1 MAPEP
6 AGGGA
11 GPEVVVRT
19 DGPVAH
25 VMLNRPEAANAIDR
39 AMATQLRQAWIAV
52 RDDAAVRA
60 IVVTGAG
67 VRHFCV
73 GADLKFVA
81 AAGEVPSKGQMNDP
95 EPPWT
100 PMANEVWKP
109 VICVVNGV
117 AAGGGLHLVAE
128 ADVVVAEPGASFLD
142 SHVNV
147 GMVGAI
153 ENIQLLD
160 RLPLGTVM
168 MMTLSGRGYRLTV
181 QRAYELGLVDVL
193 AAPGG
198 RDGGGRPAG
207 RGDRPEF
214 AVRRDGL
221 QARDLACRPPR
232 SRRTP
237 VAGLAAA
244 AAAMGAPDFAEGAA
258 AFAAR
263 RAPVWAEPSEPSRS
277 T

>member
-1 MAPEP
+1 MPPEP

-19 DGPVAH
+19 
-25 VMLNRPEAANAIDR
+25 
-39 AMATQLRQAWIAV
+39 
-52 RDDAAVRA
+52 
-60 IVVTGAG
+60 
-67 VRHFCV
+67 
-73 GADLKFVA
+73 
-81 AAGEVPSKGQMNDP
+81 
-95 EPPWT
+95 
-100 PMANEVWKP
+100 
-109 VICVVNGV
+109 
-117 AAGGGLHLVAE
+117 
-128 ADVVVAEPGASFLD
+128 DVVVAEPGASFLD

-168 MMTLSGRGYRLTV
+168 MMTLAGRGYRLTA

-198 RDGGGRPAG
+198 AMAEAG
-207 RGDRPEF
+207 RLAALIAQNSPSAVTASKRAIWH
-214 AVRRDGL
+214 AVRCGHAERLSLGWQLL
-221 QARDLACRPPR
+221 QQQWEH
-232 SRRTP
+232 
-237 VAGLAAA
+237 
-244 AAAMGAPDFAEGAA
+244 PDFAEGAA

-263 RAPVWAEPSEPSRS
+263 RAPVWAEPTEPSRS